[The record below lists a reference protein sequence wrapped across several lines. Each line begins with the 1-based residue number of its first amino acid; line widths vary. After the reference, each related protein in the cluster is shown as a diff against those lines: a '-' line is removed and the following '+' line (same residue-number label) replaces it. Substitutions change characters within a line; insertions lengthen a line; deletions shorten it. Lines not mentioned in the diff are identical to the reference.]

1 MTGVTP
7 QEHGIISNTPFDP
20 LNVNKEGWYWYA
32 EDIKAT
38 DVVGSCRAGRPAHG
52 QRELA
57 GHGRRSKHLLSV
69 PEYWRASTGD
79 DLKLMRHLDR
89 PEDLME
95 QLEAKLGPFVDGYVG
110 TVESDWI
117 RTRFAMTL
125 LRERKPQFMA
135 VHIIALDEIEHARG
149 PFIAPAFE
157 ALEQLDKMIGEMM
170 DAAVAVDPS
179 AVVAVVSDHGFI
191 ATHTAVNLRTRFVE
205 AGLIKLKQSPSGATV
220 IDDWQGQLWSGA
232 ASAAVV
238 LRDPA
243 NKEVKGRVEALLKSL
258 AAESRNGIAR
268 VLDKAALKAAG
279 AFPTADFAGRV
290 RPRLLLRQRDP
301 GEMLRPAVS
310 KGTHGYL
317 PRGRRCTRH
326 SSSAARTSKRAAT
339 SVSSTC
345 GRSRRP
351 SPGFSA
357 CACLTRPSRRCSSAG
372 FLRDQPVQQGDEVAL
387 RIHGLHIHAV
397 VPVDDERWRAVDAVV
412 LHELIGAATVRL
424 DGERFRGGEELLRLD
439 AGSLGEDLGGILQRR
454 LRRFQPPSICLHDRQ
469 LVARPDGA
477 VHGVMHFGRTP
488 SAAAV

>member
-1 MTGVTP
+1 MKRYRLLCLLFAVFCSAASAAAVPPVLVISVDGLHPAYVIEADRYGLKVPALRRLLQQGAHARGVVGVVPTVTYPSHTTLMTGVTP

-32 EDIKAT
+32 EDIKAKT
-38 DVVGSCRAGRPAHG
+38 LWEVASKAGLRTASVNWPVTVGDRNISF
-52 QRELA
+52 
-57 GHGRRSKHLLSV
+57 LL

-79 DLKLMRHLDR
+79 DLKLMRQLDR

-95 QLEAKLGPFVDGYVG
+95 QLEARLGPFVDGYVG

-117 RTRFAMTL
+117 RTRFAIAL

-149 PFIAPAFE
+149 PFIAPAFHV
-157 ALEQLDKMIGEMM
+157 LEQLDKMIGEMM
-170 DAAVAVDPS
+170 DAAVAVDSS

-220 IDDWQGQLWSGA
+220 IDEWQAQLWSGA

-243 NKEVKGRVEALLKSL
+243 DKEAKDRVDALLKSL
-258 AAESRNGIAR
+258 ASESRNGIAR

-279 AFPTADFAGRV
+279 AFPTADFAIEFAPGFYFGNEV
-290 RPRLLLRQRDP
+290 Q

-317 PRGRRCTRH
+317 PARPEMHASFFIRGPNIESGRDLGVIDMRQIAPTL
-326 SSSAARTSKRAAT
+326 AAILGVRLPHKTEPALQL
-339 SVSSTC
+339 
-345 GRSRRP
+345 SR
-351 SPGFSA
+351 
-357 CACLTRPSRRCSSAG
+357 LPSRPASSAG
-372 FLRDQPVQQGDEVAL
+372 R
-387 RIHGLHIHAV
+387 
-397 VPVDDERWRAVDAVV
+397 
-412 LHELIGAATVRL
+412 
-424 DGERFRGGEELLRLD
+424 
-439 AGSLGEDLGGILQRR
+439 
-454 LRRFQPPSICLHDRQ
+454 
-469 LVARPDGA
+469 
-477 VHGVMHFGRTP
+477 
-488 SAAAV
+488 